1 LPCAEGLW
9 RNWLKERDY
18 LICPTCGESGG
29 KMMINNEEFVK
40 VNSELENIMLAYE
53 KERMMWYEEKKR
65 SEEIVSAMKEDRKVI
80 DDVNLVEITAKV
92 GRLSKSRLKEFSAE
106 LLQRLVEGPVNL
118 REMVEGMLVTEE
130 GKGKSESETAFEK
143 KEVKESSME
152 IETIKRQRKT
162 NGQKKSKRKI
172 SPNTEQDLINI
183 PLDIANPG
191 NKVKRYAPK
200 RTKKNSDLPVI
211 NEEPV

>member
-143 KEVKESSME
+143 KKS
-152 IETIKRQRKT
+152 KKAQW
-162 NGQKKSKRKI
+162 KSKRSKDNAKPTARKNPNAK
-172 SPNTEQDLINI
+172 SPPT
-183 PLDIANPG
+183 PS
-191 NKVKRYAPK
+191 K
-200 RTKKNSDLPVI
+200 TS
-211 NEEPV
+211 

>member
-1 LPCAEGLW
+1 
-9 RNWLKERDY
+9 
-18 LICPTCGESGG
+18 
-29 KMMINNEEFVK
+29 MMINNEEFVK

-92 GRLSKSRLKEFSAE
+92 GRMSKDKLKEFSAE

-143 KEVKESSME
+143 KRS
-152 IETIKRQRKT
+152 QRKL
-162 NGQKKSKRKI
+162 NGNRNDQKTTQNQRPEKIQTQNLPQHRARSHKHPSRYRKSR
-172 SPNTEQDLINI
+172 Q
-183 PLDIANPG
+183 
-191 NKVKRYAPK
+191 
-200 RTKKNSDLPVI
+200 
-211 NEEPV
+211 